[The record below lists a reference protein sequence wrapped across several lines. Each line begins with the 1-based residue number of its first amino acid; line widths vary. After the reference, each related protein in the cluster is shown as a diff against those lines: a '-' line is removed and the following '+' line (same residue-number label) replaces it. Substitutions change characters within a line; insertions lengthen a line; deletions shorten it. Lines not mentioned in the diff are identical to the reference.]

1 MTQYLGNM
9 KRNDYLVLMHVSQ
22 FAGHVIPLAGFV
34 APILLWATKKDEDEL
49 VDLHGRIILNWLIT
63 ALILGILGGILTF
76 IIIGI
81 PILIAVGICSVVFPI
96 MGAIKASNN
105 ETWMYPFSLDLMG
118 VKERFVDRWF

>member
-1 MTQYLGNM
+1 M
-9 KRNDYLVLMHVSQ
+9 
-22 FAGHVIPLAGFV
+22 
-34 APILLWATKKDEDEL
+34 TKKDEVEL
-49 VDLHGRIILNWLIT
+49 VDLRGRSILNWLIT